1 MTTAPSL
8 ADRIRSVISAFESAR
23 IPYAVG
29 GALALAYHAE
39 PRATADIDVNVFVR
53 TEHSDQ
59 VFTCL
64 EPLGVRVEQRDR
76 EAARSREQVRLDFA
90 GIFLDLFFGGLP
102 FHESCQ
108 RRSRTVP
115 FDGTMMRILSAEDL
129 AVFKAL
135 FNRPKDWEDIVQI
148 LEAQGPKFD
157 GSYAL
162 GWLDE
167 LAGPADTARRRFA
180 ALLAGRE

>member
-1 MTTAPSL
+1 M
-8 ADRIRSVISAFESAR
+8 
-23 IPYAVG
+23 
-29 GALALAYHAE
+29 
-39 PRATADIDVNVFVR
+39 
-53 TEHSDQ
+53 
-59 VFTCL
+59 
-64 EPLGVRVEQRDR
+64 RVEQRDR

-90 GIFLDLFFGGLP
+90 GISLDLFFGGLP

-167 LAGPADTARRRFA
+167 MVGPADTARRRFA